1 MGRRMAGSGLGR
13 LFSQSTNDKGER
25 PGDLFL
31 ETKKP
36 PECSLWWS
44 RSPRQLYSLPTVEP
58 QPQRRPLRP
67 LPAG

>member
-1 MGRRMAGSGLGR
+1 MGLVFG
-13 LFSQSTNDKGER
+13 N
-25 PGDLFL
+25 
-31 ETKKP
+31 KKP